1 MEKAIALAKFY
12 TGQVKLVHANS
23 TEGELVPYIVKL
35 IEHSKRLEEVGL
47 DGWVNTRSYQRL
59 FNKQPIAEVARSW
72 MKEATAMGFGQ
83 TRYTGTQ
90 LQFHWRNHTH
100 PDNDNDS
107 PPFTPPP
114 PPVEKNLSV
123 GSVDVSGLS
132 VGALTDESLENK
144 GIQED
149 VSDKFSVNSTLENNQ
164 SAQNSYPDTRGVEP
178 LEESLIDSH
187 QLNPLTKG
195 CEQELKGI
203 SAVSAATD
211 TQTDIPEAL
220 TEGQVEE
227 GDGKSVTYRFC
238 GNYRQGRTENSKG
251 KRVSFQLSDDIEL
264 EETDYSLNPEIV
276 YVRPVGT
283 DYEGVIVAKCDLRE
297 YKT

>member
-1 MEKAIALAKFY
+1 
-12 TGQVKLVHANS
+12 
-23 TEGELVPYIVKL
+23 
-35 IEHSKRLEEVGL
+35 
-47 DGWVNTRSYQRL
+47 
-59 FNKQPIAEVARSW
+59 
-72 MKEATAMGFGQ
+72 
-83 TRYTGTQ
+83 
-90 LQFHWRNHTH
+90 
-100 PDNDNDS
+100 
-107 PPFTPPP
+107 
-114 PPVEKNLSV
+114 
-123 GSVDVSGLS
+123 VDVGELS

-149 VSDKFSVNSTLENNQ
+149 VSDKFSVNSTLADNQ
-164 SAQNSYPDTRGVEP
+164 SAQNSYPDTTGVEP
-178 LEESLIDSH
+178 LEESLIDSP
-187 QLNPLTKG
+187 QLTPLTKG
-195 CEQELKGI
+195 CEQELEGI

-220 TEGQVEE
+220 TEEQVEE

-238 GNYRQGRTENSKG
+238 GNYREARTENSKG

-276 YVRPVGT
+276 FVRPVGT